1 MSLRDQLI
9 AAQQPQSLPPP
20 PQYHGPDPYP
30 QAGPVS
36 PHNHIDPNI
45 GSPAGGQ
52 PYNMSGDSGVGDHSG
67 ERPTKRELSTTKRA
81 AQNRAAQRAFRQRKE
96 AYIVKLENQVKE
108 SEALAKD
115 YEHLRQENYQLREYI
130 LTLQAR
136 SLESSTDLPP
146 PPPTIRLGSPGN
158 NAPPRNYQPSPRT
171 NEELPRFEPS
181 RSQTSPSRLS
191 NDAHENAELPIGDIN
206 ALQAAAAQAGEL
218 GNTSEEQ
225 HPEHHPDHPQYQYAD
240 YPSKR
245 PRQDSLE

>member
-1 MSLRDQLI
+1 
-9 AAQQPQSLPPP
+9 
-20 PQYHGPDPYP
+20 
-30 QAGPVS
+30 
-36 PHNHIDPNI
+36 
-45 GSPAGGQ
+45 
-52 PYNMSGDSGVGDHSG
+52 MSGDSGVGDHSG

-81 AQNRAAQRAFRQRKE
+81 AQNRAAQVGHTYTRVCFHHSRTFQRAFRQRKE